1 MKARKIISFCSMFS
15 LVLILS
21 IYYVLSPIGSD
32 IEHVSNIENN
42 GVVDVEVVDGENAYF
57 KNLDVLKESAY
68 LEEIKLLDAIV
79 ASKETSSEEKV
90 AALEAKNN
98 KTKTIENEKLMTKAI
113 KEKGF
118 DNVYVEYENNN
129 VNVLVSKK
137 DATSKDAQIVIE
149 AIYPLI
155 EKGKTPIVTFKG

>member
-1 MKARKIISFCSMFS
+1 MS
-15 LVLILS
+15 
-21 IYYVLSPIGSD
+21 
-32 IEHVSNIENN
+32 
-42 GVVDVEVVDGENAYF
+42 
-57 KNLDVLKESAY
+57 
-68 LEEIKLLDAIV
+68 
-79 ASKETSSEEKV
+79 
-90 AALEAKNN
+90 
-98 KTKTIENEKLMTKAI
+98 KAI